1 MYINAEDVL
10 PNSLLREV
18 QKYVQGAEM
27 YIPKDSNTRLGWG
40 ERNGT
45 RLQLAQRNKE
55 IYERY
60 ADGEHIEFLMEVF
73 HLSYDSIRRIIREVR
88 KEQL

>member
-10 PNSLLREV
+10 PDFLLREV
-18 QKYVQGAEM
+18 QKYVQGAEI
-27 YIPKDSNTRLGWG
+27 YIPKDSKKRLAWG

-45 RLQLAQRNKE
+45 RLQLAGRNKE
-55 IYERY
+55 ICERY
-60 ADGEHIEFLMEVF
+60 TNGEHIESLMEGF